1 MSATTT
7 PPSRPDDAPSVEE
20 LILELSERPLSSESE
35 TVDVS
40 GRADAINEIIMMCRA
55 YIVSIDGRIFA
66 RQLYNRRR
74 H

>member
-1 MSATTT
+1 MATTI
-7 PPSRPDDAPSVEE
+7 PPTRPDDAPSVEE
-20 LILELSERPLSSESE
+20 LILELSERPLSTEAE
-35 TVDVS
+35 TVGTS
-40 GRADAINEIIMMCRA
+40 RSDAINEIIMMCRN